1 MDLFITNASVPAL
14 KKAVED
20 ICGEK
25 PNSTRAGL
33 IRQIERFAEDNPEV
47 KWPVPSETAKKP
59 SKPRSRRTGEKN
71 DDESSV
77 DVTGESE
84 SEAGDVAFIDPEELE
99 DKHLLDERVFRRLPE
114 SPWNF
119 QWEPATKKQILNN
132 HFPMPDNFDL
142 KVPVT
147 NHDAASMFQPEAANA
162 DKLLRFAQQLTT
174 DSLRVALWMY
184 NDAIRPDFWKS
195 DDAIQRHVTD
205 LFVLVKANMHTLS
218 ILNDE
223 RRKLVNV
230 RRTDGSSLVSDQE
243 AKDFVRTRSAAA
255 KTSQKGRRPAG
266 RPMRRD
272 RYAYSSRS
280 GRPSRSKFSSQSA
293 GPMQDKSGK
302 ADK

>member
-1 MDLFITNASVPAL
+1 MDLFITNASVPEL
-14 KKAVED
+14 KKAVEE

-33 IRQIERFAEDNPEV
+33 VKQIERFAEQNPDV
-47 KWPVPSETAKKP
+47 KWPVPSGTAKKS

-77 DVTGESE
+77 DVTGNDSE
-84 SEAGDVAFIDPEELE
+84 SGDVEFIEPEELE

-119 QWEPATKKQILNN
+119 QWESGVKKQILNN

-184 NDAIRPDFWKS
+184 NDAIQPGFWKS

-205 LFVLVKANMHTLS
+205 LYVLVKANMHTLS

-243 AKDFVRTRSAAA
+243 AKDFVRARTAAA
-255 KTSQKGRRPAG
+255 KASQKGRRPAG

-280 GRPSRSKFSSQSA
+280 GRQSRSKPSSHSA
-293 GPMQDKSGK
+293 GSMQDKSGK